1 MKDQADTVT
10 LDLPLSSKRGRPSTG
25 HALTPAE
32 RKRAQRKR
40 DRHVMGE
47 AFSDH
52 ARIAE
57 IPTTSLCEALA
68 CYVSS
73 GFPRLASVVMTELA
87 RRSSLVD
94 GDPSGT
100 YRHTVTVTVESVRK

>member
-1 MKDQADTVT
+1 MKDQADTIT

-40 DRHVMGE
+40 DRHVMFESFG
-47 AFSDH
+47 DP

-57 IPTTSLCEALA
+57 ISTSSLCEALA
-68 CYVSS
+68 VYVST
-73 GFPRLASVVMTELA
+73 GFPRVVAVVMRELA
-87 RRSSLVD
+87 RRSVLVE
-94 GDPSGT
+94 GDPSDT
-100 YRHTVTVTVESVRK
+100 YRHSVTVTVESLRK